1 MTFRRL
7 KKVNSSGHGS
17 QESDIYFLSTK
28 SDSCRTQETNCSEVY
43 NYKSL
48 SKSLAYSG
56 GTLPRSF
63 KKVRGTLI
71 HLNYSFNHFTL
82 TFGGVSDSKSTSKVN
97 LLTF

>member
-17 QESDIYFLSTK
+17 QESDIYFLSSK

-63 KKVRGTLI
+63 KK
-71 HLNYSFNHFTL
+71 
-82 TFGGVSDSKSTSKVN
+82 
-97 LLTF
+97 